1 MGRGRGRGRAPCC
14 EKVGLKKGS
23 WTRAE
28 DMKLVAYIQQHG
40 HANWRALPKQ
50 AGLLRCGKSCRLR
63 WINYLRPD
71 IKRGN
76 FTQDE
81 EETIIRLHHLLGNKW
96 SKIASHLAGRTDNEI
111 KNIWNTHLKKRITHS
126 NGSNSP
132 SSENSNQHK
141 EILNSEQLNMDS
153 LDMLDE
159 LSIMES
165 EEIMSSLSSPS
176 GTIDGAK
183 TIPVEPDFDIW
194 DMFDHDTLLPPP
206 ESSITTSSSSSSS
219 SASPN
224 TKSIDHCSSKE
235 VLFIPN
241 EQNIDGR
248 HVQEPVFIDD
258 INQMPFDLDLDVVGD
273 VFDNND
279 AWLVM
284 GDTTTVGEVEMSGG
298 GERENHNWVADLERE
313 LGLWGSSDGV
323 DQFDQQQNV
332 QVSSYFQTRPS
343 SPFLF

>member
-28 DMKLVAYIQQHG
+28 DMKLVVYIQQHG

-50 AGLLRCGKSCRLR
+50 A
-63 WINYLRPD
+63 
-71 IKRGN
+71 
-76 FTQDE
+76 
-81 EETIIRLHHLLGNKW
+81 
-96 SKIASHLAGRTDNEI
+96 
-111 KNIWNTHLKKRITHS
+111 
-126 NGSNSP
+126 
-132 SSENSNQHK
+132 ENSNQHK

-235 VLFIPN
+235 V
-241 EQNIDGR
+241 QNIHGR
-248 HVQEPVFIDD
+248 HDQEPVFIDY
-258 INQMPFDLDLDVVGD
+258 INQTPFDLDLDVVGD
-273 VFDNND
+273 VFDNDD
-279 AWLVM
+279 AWLAM
-284 GDTTTVGEVEMSGG
+284 GDTTTVGEVEISGG
-298 GERENHNWVADLERE
+298 GERGDHNWIADLERE
-313 LGLWGSSDGV
+313 LGLWGSSDGD
-323 DQFDQQQNV
+323 DQFEQQQNV
-332 QVSSYFQTRPS
+332 QIMKTNNVNVWGAMNSVTGSVCK
-343 SPFLF
+343 